1 MLFYELLFLLAHYYI
16 KYNVAKY
23 YSCMCVCERFNNL
36 ISVENAAHLL
46 CRTLYSKAS
55 GLEYQRRRTIE
66 RKIGNNR
73 IREREKGGGGEQ
85 TKIKD
90 GMEFQ
95 TKRENYF
102 SHHSEPI
109 SSFFFYP
116 R

>member
-16 KYNVAKY
+16 KYNMAKY
-23 YSCMCVCERFNNL
+23 YSCMCVRERFNNL

-46 CRTLYSKAS
+46 CRALYSKAS

-73 IREREKGGGGEQ
+73 MREREREMGGGES
-85 TKIKD
+85 
-90 GMEFQ
+90 
-95 TKRENYF
+95 KR
-102 SHHSEPI
+102 
-109 SSFFFYP
+109 